1 MPTDHTPILA
11 PAPTNKADASSSGFE
26 ILPNRHAIQFTSYWW
41 LTCRQGYIF
50 WPARYFNVCF
60 ITLFLFSSPLPFSL
74 PFFMSFKFFHVF
86 QFGQKFP
93 PPKGGES
100 VNVRKKSL
108 LDPFRNGL
116 GSRIEGPHMFCMYIS
131 SLSKT
136 RDMKQTVTDIP
147 YKDKFT
153 WYFYPLG
160 KYSLT

>member
-1 MPTDHTPILA
+1 M
-11 PAPTNKADASSSGFE
+11 
-26 ILPNRHAIQFTSYWW
+26 
-41 LTCRQGYIF
+41 
-50 WPARYFNVCF
+50 CF

-86 QFGQKFP
+86 QFGQKSP

-160 KYSLT
+160 KYSLTWSSDTLMNMYLLACPPSALCVYASSSSACVK